1 MVYIYIS
8 FSFILVLKN
17 KRSIEFFV
25 YILLIVPIFLK
36 TKVCKVKPRQSHINL
51 VLTQK
56 YYQEE
61 RVSGLLHFYLHLKA
75 DTNITIKKHIPF
87 LDVKWR
93 NVRSFFWFRQ

>member
-1 MVYIYIS
+1 MACIYIS
-8 FSFILVLKN
+8 FSFILLQKN
-17 KRSIEFFV
+17 KMSIEFFV
-25 YILLIVPIFLK
+25 YILIIPILK